1 MRNVWLKK
9 FLMSAVLVVW
19 ALVTVYVLICYRP
32 MTPSL
37 WYVDSAMHV
46 SIWVWLRATYAEALI
61 RFLGFGVWWLP
72 VVLVHAAY
80 AHVSSAWRTE
90 WDRGVAFVT
99 LLVATSMFFVL
110 TRGMLWRGQF
120 VDGGVLGRWFVH
132 SVLPSDVV
140 LAYVLVG
147 AALIC
152 AGIVAA
158 RLSFVAVARG
168 VMMSMVWL
176 VQHSV
181 YLKRATV
188 WLAHASIITI
198 RALARG
204 ARWVVRI
211 ITGKPA
217 AEDVS
222 VLLAQEQFEQLPTLA
237 SIVQDA
243 VWQPYTQ
250 TPEIPVQDASA
261 TIVSACVDQTT
272 HVSAEQ
278 VYHIPHLRAELPE
291 AVVYIARDELQEQ
304 ARTLEHKLASFGIQ
318 GRVTDVA
325 AGPLI
330 SCFSYQPSVDTKLS
344 RITALED
351 DLSLALQATSLRVLA
366 PIPGTD
372 VVGFEVAH
380 KQRQKVLLAPLFE
393 SVAFKDLAHVLPVAL
408 GVDSV
413 GKSVVVDLTRMPH
426 LLIAGATGSGKSVAL
441 HSIVLSLLCRFTPDE
456 LKVVLIDPK
465 RIELRAY
472 ADIAHLACPIVT
484 EPSVAVLTLQ
494 WLVETME
501 QRYAWLAQKGV
512 RSITDYHT
520 RFGKQ
525 GRLDMPFM
533 VVVIDELAD
542 LMMSTRDRIEPGL
555 VRLAQMARAAGIHL
569 IVATQRPSVDVITG
583 LIKVNF
589 VSRIALRVTSAVDSR
604 IIIDAPGAEKLLG
617 YGDMLL
623 LSPGMIAPLRVHGA
637 YVADHEIE
645 QVCSA
650 IRAQR
655 MVHYETVYTA
665 NQTMQSSTID
675 EQDDEL
681 YPEIVRFLHEI
692 DEVSISLL
700 QRRFK
705 IGFNR
710 SARMIERLELE
721 GKITQPLGGKT
732 RKVVRAQ

>member
-1 MRNVWLKK
+1 MRNTWWRT
-9 FLMSAVLVVW
+9 FLVSGFLAGW
-19 ALVTVYVLICYRP
+19 ALVTLYVLIRYRP
-32 MTPSL
+32 TMPSL
-37 WYVDSAMHV
+37 WYVDSALHPTV
-46 SIWVWLRATYAEALI
+46 LAWLQATYAEMLI
-61 RFLGFGVWWLP
+61 RFFGIGVWWLP
-72 VVLVHAAY
+72 VILVHAAY
-80 AHVSSAWRTE
+80 THISASWRTE
-90 WDRGVAFVT
+90 WDRSVAFVG
-99 LLVATSMFFVL
+99 LLLATSMLFVL
-110 TRGMLWRGQF
+110 TRGMVWHGQF
-120 VDGGVLGRWFVH
+120 VDGGVLGRWLAH
-132 SVLPSDVV
+132 TVLPSDV
-140 LAYVLVG
+140 LLSYVVVITTLV
-147 AALIC
+147 C

-158 RLSFVAVARG
+158 RLSFVVLARG
-168 VMMSMVWL
+168 AMISAVWL

-188 WLAHASIITI
+188 WLAHWTVIGV
-198 RALARG
+198 RACGRG
-204 ARWVVRI
+204 TRWVARI

-217 AEDVS
+217 HEDVG
-222 VLLAQEQFEQLPTLA
+222 VLLAQEQYEQLPTLA
-237 SIVQDA
+237 SIVHDT

-250 TPEIPVQDASA
+250 MPENASPEA
-261 TIVSACVDQTT
+261 PADIVSACVDLESRVPTE
-272 HVSAEQ
+272 VAYQ
-278 VYHIPHLRAELPE
+278 VPHLRAELRE
-291 AVVYIARDELQEQ
+291 AVTYVCNDELQEQ
-304 ARTLEHKLASFGIQ
+304 AHTLEHKLASFGIQ
-318 GRVTDVA
+318 GRVTEVA

-366 PIPGTD
+366 PIPGTA

-393 SVAFKDLAHVLPVAL
+393 SAAFKDPANVLPVAL

-413 GKSVVVDLTRMPH
+413 GNPVVIDLTRMPH

-441 HSIVLSLLCRFTPDE
+441 HTVVLSLLCRFTPDE
-456 LKVVLIDPK
+456 LKLVLIDPK

-484 EPSVAVLTLQ
+484 EPSAAVLTLQ

-501 QRYAWLAQKGV
+501 QRYAWLAQKGA
-512 RSITDYHT
+512 RSITDYHA
-520 RFGKQ
+520 RFGRQ

-533 VVVIDELAD
+533 VVLIDELAD

-604 IIIDAPGAEKLLG
+604 IIIDAPGADKLLG

-623 LSPGMIAPLRVHGA
+623 LSPGMLAPMRVHGA

-645 QVCSA
+645 HVCSS

-655 MVHYETVYTA
+655 VVHYETVSVSS
-665 NQTMQSSTID
+665 QTTHSTVID

-732 RKVVRAQ
+732 RKVVRSQ